1 MLLTIFIGILGLD
14 IVVLV
19 HELGHL
25 FAAKLMGI
33 TVETFSIGM
42 GKKLLSF
49 NYGET
54 EYCIS
59 IIPIGGYCK
68 MKGEKQF
75 NKAIMDKASSIIYEK
90 GSIFSASPIK
100 RIITYLAGPLFNIIF
115 SMIVL
120 SFIWSAGFTIN
131 TYSNKIIL
139 LSDYPEIF
147 ISNTINPADESGLMT
162 GDKIISIDNKTIG
175 NYSEIQ
181 ELIYSAAG
189 KQLSILADRNSQQI
203 RIAITPELNKDTGAG
218 RIGVSPWVDAVVESV
233 STGSS
238 ADIGGLE
245 KGDTITY
252 ANGIKIMNYLDI
264 YKALIPKPE
273 YLNLTVKSN
282 TGNRDISLVPIYM
295 EGGKTDLGI
304 LFESLS
310 IESENLNFISAVNK
324 GISETFDTF
333 IMTSKSIYLLFTGI
347 DVSKAV
353 SGPIRISYYVGEVA
367 SNSFKEGI
375 KTGLTTIFRFLSM
388 ISVALGFANLLPIP
402 IFDGGLILF
411 TSIELIRGKALKPS
425 IFYRYQSIGFFI
437 ILILFFLT
445 TYSDISYLF
454 SK

>member
-1 MLLTIFIGILGLD
+1 MLLTIFIGIIGLD
-14 IVVLV
+14 LVVLV

-25 FAAKLMGI
+25 IAAKLLGI
-33 TVETFSIGM
+33 SVEVFSIGM

-49 NYGET
+49 NYGKT
-54 EYCIS
+54 EYCLS
-59 IIPIGGYCK
+59 IVPIGGYCK

-75 NKAIMDKASSIIYEK
+75 SKAIREKASSITYEE

-120 SFIWSAGFTIN
+120 SIIWTAGFTIN

-147 ISNTINPADESGLMT
+147 NTTSINPADKSGMLT
-162 GDKIISIDNKTIG
+162 GDKIISIDNNSID
-175 NYSEIQ
+175 NYSKIQ
-181 ELIYSAAG
+181 ELIYGAAG
-189 KQLSILADRNSQQI
+189 KELSIIVSRNSQQI
-203 RIAITPELNKDTGAG
+203 RLTITPELNKDTGAG
-218 RIGVSPWVDAVVESV
+218 RIGVSPWVNAVIESV
-233 STGSS
+233 MAGST
-238 ADIGGLE
+238 ADIGGL
-245 KGDTITY
+245 KKDDVITY
-252 ANGIKIMNYLDI
+252 ANGMKITNYLDI
-264 YKALIPKPE
+264 YRSLISKPE
-273 YLNLTVKSN
+273 FLNLTVNSN
-282 TGNRDISLVPIYM
+282 TGNREVSLVPIYM
-295 EGGKTDLGI
+295 EEGKADLGI
-304 LFESLS
+304 QFKSLS
-310 IESENLNFISAVNK
+310 IESENLSFLPAVKK
-324 GISETFDTF
+324 GVLETLDNF

-347 DVSKAV
+347 NVSKAV
-353 SGPIRISYYVGEVA
+353 SGPIRISYYVGQVA

-437 ILILFFLT
+437 ILILFFLI
-445 TYSDISYLF
+445 TYSDISFLF

>member
-25 FAAKLMGI
+25 LAAKLMGI
-33 TVETFSIGM
+33 SVETFSIGM
-42 GKKLLSF
+42 GKKLLSV

-59 IIPIGGYCK
+59 VFPIGGYCK

-75 NKAIMDKASSIIYEK
+75 NNAIRDKADSINYEK

-100 RIITYLAGPLFNIIF
+100 RIVTYLAGPFFNIVF
-115 SMIVL
+115 SIIVL
-120 SFIWSAGFTIN
+120 SLIWSAGFTIK
-131 TYSNKIIL
+131 TYGNKIIL

-147 ISNTINPADESGLMT
+147 QTGNANPADEAGLLS
-162 GDKIISIDNKTIG
+162 GDKIISIDSNKID

-181 ELIYSAAG
+181 EIIYGSAG
-189 KQLSILADRNSQQI
+189 KRLPIIVNRNSQEI
-203 RIAITPELNKDTGAG
+203 NLTITPLLNKDTGAG
-218 RIGVSPWVDAVVESV
+218 RIGVSPWVEAVVESV
-233 STGSS
+233 SPGSS
-238 ADIGGLE
+238 ADIGGLK
-245 KGDTITY
+245 KGDLIRY
-252 ANGIKIMNYLDI
+252 VNDIKITNYLDI
-264 YKALIPKPE
+264 YKALSLKPE
-273 YLNLTVKSN
+273 YLNLNITSDTVDREL
-282 TGNRDISLVPIYM
+282 TLVPIYM
-295 EGGKTDLGI
+295 EEGNTDLGI
-304 LFESLS
+304 IFKSLAV
-310 IESENLNFISAVNK
+310 ESENLNIISAINK
-324 GISETFDTF
+324 GFIETMDTF

-347 DVSKAV
+347 NVKKAV

-367 SNSFKEGI
+367 SHSFKEGI

-402 IFDGGLILF
+402 ILDGGLILF
-411 TSIELIRGKALKPS
+411 TSIELVRGKALKPS
-425 IFYRYQSIGFFI
+425 IFYRYQSIGFFL